1 MQEVEKI
8 KALRFYLK
16 GKQVFR
22 KGKATY
28 RLVGS
33 PIPLIKKKVKE
44 GFEVFHIKD
53 LDALNGN
60 ATNLDIYDHLTQF
73 THVQVECL
81 EKETLVKKLLGLR
94 VRVILKLPI
103 KKIYPKEYEK
113 LIVGKAEPGY
123 KGPLNCHDVFLDGE
137 DKELAR
143 RIKKEKKRLII
154 NKEENKIPAFIEIED
169 L

>member
-1 MQEVEKI
+1 MI

-16 GKQVFR
+16 GKQIFS

-33 PIPLIKKKVKE
+33 PIPLIKKKIKQ

-53 LDALNGN
+53 LDALKGN
-60 ATNLDIYDHLTQF
+60 AANLDIYDHLTQF

-94 VRVILKLPI
+94 VRVVLDLPI
-103 KKIYPKEYEK
+103 KKIYQQEYEK

-137 DKELAR
+137 DGELVK
-143 RIKKEKKRLII
+143 RIKKENKRLII
-154 NKEENKIPAFIEIED
+154 NKEENKTDAFIVIED